1 MTGRRITVAIS
12 GASGAAYALQL
23 VRTLLAADCRVE
35 LVLSAAARQVLK
47 LEQQLDW
54 SGELPQLQ
62 RQVQQFFAVDAE
74 RLRCYANDDFCAP
87 CASGSN
93 CAAAMVIVPA
103 SMGCVARVA
112 AGISANVIERAA
124 DVMLKERKPLVLVP
138 RETPLNAI
146 HLENL
151 LSLTR
156 AGAVVLPAM
165 PAFYGRAQ
173 RVEDLIDF
181 IVGKICDVIG
191 VPHQL
196 LQRWGEENHECH
208 E

>member
-1 MTGRRITVAIS
+1 MSGRRITVAIS
-12 GASGAAYALQL
+12 GASGAAYAVAL
-23 VRTLLAADCRVE
+23 VRTLLGAGCRVD
-35 LVLSAAARQVLK
+35 LVVSDAARQVLK

-54 SGELPQLQ
+54 SAQPQQLQ
-62 RQVQQFFAVDAE
+62 AQLEAFFAVSAE

-93 CAAAMVIVPA
+93 AADAMVIVPA

-112 AGISANVIERAA
+112 TGISGNLIERAA